1 MSLVTR
7 KAPDFSID
15 AVVGD
20 GDFKKVSLGDYKGK
34 YVVLFFYPADFTFIC
49 PTEIQ
54 EFSRRY
60 EEFRAVNCE
69 VLGVSTDSKHSH
81 KAWIKNGLGKLN
93 HPLLADFNKTI
104 SSDYEALIE
113 GGVACRATIIIDPE
127 RHRSARVVQRR
138 PARALGQRDAAPG
151 AGAADRRALP
161 GRVEAGTE
169 DARQAGVER
178 ASHASTARRQAAR
191 PRFFPRRAGASILAR
206 REQVRRCRRSRAG
219 RRAGR
224 VRRAARRR
232 RPRLWTLFDVQA
244 LYAAA
249 RAGLTRIATDAALPG
264 GIPLGQHARRRQ
276 ATLFGARRR
285 WAEGYRGRVRD
296 HRGLDRLRRALGAAA
311 VRAGEGLD
319 RRRAASR
326 RSTRRGSRSSA
337 SARAAASTARSG
349 RSSTSTSP
357 TTRRRRR

>member
-60 EEFRAVNCE
+60 EEFRALNCE

-113 GGVACRATIIIDPE
+113 GGVACRATIIIDPNG
-127 RHRSARVVQRR
+127 VVQ
-138 PARALGQRDAAPG
+138 
-151 AGAADRRALP
+151 
-161 GRVEAGTE
+161 
-169 DARQAGVER
+169 
-178 ASHASTARRQAAR
+178 HASYNADLL
-191 PRFFPRRAGASILAR
+191 G
-206 REQVRRCRRSRAG
+206 RSVG
-219 RRAGR
+219 ETL
-224 VRRAARRR
+224 
-232 RPRLWTLFDVQA
+232 RLVQA
-244 LYAAA
+244 LQTGE
-249 RAGLTRIATDAALPG
+249 RCPVEWKPG
-264 GIPLGQHARRRQ
+264 QKTLGKPA
-276 ATLFGARRR
+276 
-285 WAEGYRGRVRD
+285 
-296 HRGLDRLRRALGAAA
+296 
-311 VRAGEGLD
+311 
-319 RRRAASR
+319 
-326 RSTRRGSRSSA
+326 
-337 SARAAASTARSG
+337 
-349 RSSTSTSP
+349 
-357 TTRRRRR
+357 